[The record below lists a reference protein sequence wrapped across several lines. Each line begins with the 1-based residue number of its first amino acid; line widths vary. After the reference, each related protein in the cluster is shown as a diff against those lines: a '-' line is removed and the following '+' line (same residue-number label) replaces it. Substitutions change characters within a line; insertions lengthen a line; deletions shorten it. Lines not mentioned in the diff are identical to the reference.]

1 MDKAHH
7 PHDHTL
13 LRIPDNGG
21 KQINIRKKD
30 LLELHEKFSGKL
42 KRWST
47 TLNVPINIGTVRK
60 KILNVILIV
69 YRIFLKWLILV
80 G

>member
-7 PHDHTL
+7 PHVHTL

-30 LLELHEKFSGKL
+30 LRELHEKFA
-42 KRWST
+42 
-47 TLNVPINIGTVRK
+47 
-60 KILNVILIV
+60 
-69 YRIFLKWLILV
+69 
-80 G
+80 